1 MSVTTHIV
9 TISALVGVTVLASLP
24 LVAAVRARRA
34 EHDDVRREWDAFE
47 LGLHVARQM
56 AVA

>member
-24 LVAAVRARRA
+24 LVAAVRARR

-47 LGLHVARQM
+47 LGLQVARQM
-56 AVA
+56 AAA